1 MPGLRAPGGLLIAMS
16 FVGKPSSS
24 PLGER
29 GRTRGFVGLFM
40 LSFFDA
46 MAKAASKEI
55 PTL

>member
-16 FVGKPSSS
+16 FVGRPSNS

-29 GRTRGFVGLFM
+29 CRTRGFAGLLM
-40 LSFFDA
+40 ISFFDA